1 MSAGAAVLERLGKE
15 VRAVI
20 PPAVF
25 FLVTLNL
32 IAIIRWLMLK
42 GTGVPVSSPLEVTVA
57 ALIIGKAVLVA
68 DHLPIINR
76 YPDHPLIYNVAWKTT
91 IYVLVSMVVHY
102 LERLLDVARQVGGIV
117 AGNRE
122 LLAGMVW
129 SRFWGIQIILALL
142 IFMYCTMRELI
153 RVIGP
158 EKVRAIFFEYPKG
171 ARG

>member
-1 MSAGAAVLERLGKE
+1 
-15 VRAVI
+15 
-20 PPAVF
+20 
-25 FLVTLNL
+25 
-32 IAIIRWLMLK
+32 
-42 GTGVPVSSPLEVTVA
+42 
-57 ALIIGKAVLVA
+57 
-68 DHLPIINR
+68 
-76 YPDHPLIYNVAWKTT
+76 
-91 IYVLVSMVVHY
+91 MVVHY